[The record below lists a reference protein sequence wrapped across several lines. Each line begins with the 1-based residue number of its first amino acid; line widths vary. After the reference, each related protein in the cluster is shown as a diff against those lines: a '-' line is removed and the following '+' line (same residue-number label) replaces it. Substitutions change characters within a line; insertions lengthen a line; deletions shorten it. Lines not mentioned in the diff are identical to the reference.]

1 MSCLETVFCVS
12 WSDLRAQVYFV
23 SDTRS
28 PLRSRSAASRS
39 TLRSRPSV
47 YWNVRSV
54 LTAHPVFCPLRS
66 ALTLRCIYGILGASA
81 TKTQPTKS
89 SLKAAQI
96 DPSTFEELTANR
108 GRCRR
113 TIRLGCQRIEEDR
126 ICPQRTT
133 TYKEGRNVRERH
145 QQHSPPP
152 DSGRHCR
159 RISLW
164 SMWKK
169 LSLTP
174 KLDYSATQD
183 GTPRRRNNEDGSVV
197 LDGQTDDDQVRHHW
211 ALTCG
216 TNDRATNTK
225 C

>member
-1 MSCLETVFCVS
+1 MLFV
-12 WSDLRAQVYFV
+12 SDLRAQVYFV

-47 YWNVRSV
+47 FWNVRSV

-66 ALTLRCIYGILGASA
+66 ALTLRCIRYSRCKRYKD
-81 TKTQPTKS
+81 TTKS

-152 DSGRHCR
+152 DTAAVFPCDQCGRSC
-159 RISLW
+159 
-164 SMWKK
+164 
-169 LSLTP
+169 LSL
-174 KLDYSATQD
+174 Q
-183 GTPRRRNNEDGSVV
+183 N
-197 LDGQTDDDQVRHHW
+197 
-211 ALTCG
+211 
-216 TNDRATNTK
+216 
-225 C
+225 